1 MNLTKERKPK
11 KPHYIPRPP
20 GKPFNFKCFQ
30 CPFTCNEKSHLF
42 NHMKYGLCKNS
53 INLVN
58 EQDRSGKSAKII
70 STDSPQKVQIETAGK
85 SSPCRA
91 STSAPAKCE
100 IPTEQRINKDESADD
115 FKNQERSRAQSP
127 KTAPQKEQQ
136 PEPAA
141 KESEANKHSESIAR
155 VRPSAFVPI
164 LGHMPTNT
172 VESSDPAPLI
182 SKPDIASPL
191 PVRSAFHNPNGPWR
205 SGPVFIP
212 PDFSHKVP
220 SGKIIGPVPNYIPP
234 MIPDFPPYFF
244 AEHTLP
250 AIYRPYLSPGSP
262 HESENPPFPT
272 YFSPDQR
279 HLLPHAFPV
288 PGIPF
293 PGPIPPS
300 VIEQHYRYHQ
310 PVQQSPPF
318 HFGIYR
324 PALTEPAFQ
333 DFNPKPMHQTD
344 GFNRDAGP
352 HVQVANQSQY
362 TPLKSPGTSDYQKKL
377 NKGYMRPAV
386 IMEVGIMDHENET
399 GVKMSPRAGCA
410 ATGSPDRPS
419 PTNFTTNN
427 PNPESGQDLSAN
439 AISSKMTH
447 SNQPKISNITA
458 FQPIRIVVH
467 PPSLPDNDLED
478 RRDDSVSNESSS
490 DHEEEEMAPL
500 NLSTKAQAEEEPL
513 TYTSTAHWDTP
524 AAVDSQDMPLNLSIK
539 GSSNPEAPTAKLP
552 QASPPRER
560 RSSRD
565 LRGKSLESGGIDN
578 YDEQKQTA
586 AFALCQLASYSS
598 HKLSGEHSAV
608 PSKEESPLLQSSS
621 SAIST
626 VTEDKPKERGH
637 KRSHQSQK
645 LQVQAKKAKPDEP
658 GRVFRKRPRCS

>member
-58 EQDRSGKSAKII
+58 DQDRNGKSAKII
-70 STDSPQKVQIETAGK
+70 STDSPQKVQTEPAGK

-91 STSAPAKCE
+91 STSAPAKSE
-100 IPTEQRINKDESADD
+100 IPTEQRIKKDERAED
-115 FKNQERSRAQSP
+115 FKNQEQSRAQSP

-136 PEPAA
+136 PKPAA

-164 LGHMPTNT
+164 VGHRPMNT
-172 VESSDPAPLI
+172 VESSNPAPLS
-182 SKPDIASPL
+182 SKPDSNSPL
-191 PVRSAFHNPNGPWR
+191 PVRSAFHNPIGPWR

-220 SGKIIGPVPNYIPP
+220 SGKIAGPIPNYIPP
-234 MIPDFPPYFF
+234 MFPEYPPYFF

-250 AIYRPYLSPGSP
+250 AVYQPYFSPGNP
-262 HESENPPFPT
+262 HESESPHFPT

-279 HLLPHAFPV
+279 HLLPHAFPA

-300 VIEQHYRYHQ
+300 AIEHHYRYHQ
-310 PVQQSPPF
+310 HVQQSPPY

-324 PALTEPAFQ
+324 PALTEHAFQ
-333 DFNPKPMHQTD
+333 DFNTKPMHQME
-344 GFNRDAGP
+344 GFTRDAGP

-362 TPLKSPGTSDYQKKL
+362 TPLKSPGASDSQKKL
-377 NKGYMRPAV
+377 RPAV
-386 IMEVGIMDHENET
+386 ITEVGIMDHENER

-427 PNPESGQDLSAN
+427 LNPESGQDLSAN
-439 AISSKMTH
+439 TILSKMTH
-447 SNQPKISNITA
+447 SKQPKNSSITG
-458 FQPIRIVVH
+458 FQPIRILVH
-467 PPSLPDNDLED
+467 PPSLPDNDRLAD
-478 RRDDSVSNESSS
+478 RRDGSVSNSESSS
-490 DHEEEEMAPL
+490 DHEEEDMAPL

-513 TYTSTAHWDTP
+513 TYTSAAHWDTL
-524 AAVDSQDMPLNLSIK
+524 ATVDSQDMPLNLSVK

-552 QASPPRER
+552 QASPQRER

-565 LRGKSLESGGIDN
+565 LRGKSPESGGIDN

-598 HKLSGEHSAV
+598 HKLSGERSAI
-608 PSKEESPLLQSSS
+608 PSKEERPLLHSSN
-621 SAIST
+621 SAVST
-626 VTEDKPKERGH
+626 VTEDKPKERGQ

>member
-70 STDSPQKVQIETAGK
+70 STDSPQKVQTEPAGK

-91 STSAPAKCE
+91 STSATAKCE
-100 IPTEQRINKDESADD
+100 IPTEQRINKDERAED
-115 FKNQERSRAQSP
+115 FKNQERSRAQSL

-141 KESEANKHSESIAR
+141 KESEVNKHSESIAR

-164 LGHMPTNT
+164 VGHMPMNT

-205 SGPVFIP
+205 S
-212 PDFSHKVP
+212 
-220 SGKIIGPVPNYIPP
+220 VPNYIPP
-234 MIPDFPPYFF
+234 MIPDFPPYFL

-250 AIYRPYLSPGSP
+250 AIYRPYLSPRNP
-262 HESENPPFPT
+262 HESESSSFST

-279 HLLPHAFPV
+279 HLLPHTFPV
-288 PGIPF
+288 

-300 VIEQHYRYHQ
+300 AIEHHYRYHQ

-324 PALTEPAFQ
+324 PALTEPAFH
-333 DFNPKPMHQTD
+333 DFNPKPMHQIEV
-344 GFNRDAGP
+344 FNRDAGP
-352 HVQVANQSQY
+352 HIQVANQSQY
-362 TPLKSPGTSDYQKKL
+362 TPLKSPGASDYQKKL

-386 IMEVGIMDHENET
+386 IMEVGIKDHENER

-419 PTNFTTNN
+419 PTDFTTNN

-439 AISSKMTH
+439 TILSKMTH
-447 SNQPKISNITA
+447 SNQPNISSITA

-467 PPSLPDNDLED
+467 PPSPPDNSRLAD
-478 RRDDSVSNESSS
+478 RRDEDVSNESSS
-490 DHEEEEMAPL
+490 DHEEEDMAPL

-513 TYTSTAHWDTP
+513 AYTSTAHWDTP
-524 AAVDSQDMPLNLSIK
+524 AAVDSQDMPLNLSVK

-552 QASPPRER
+552 QASSQQEVG
-560 RSSRD
+560 SSRE
-565 LRGKSLESGGIDN
+565 LSPELGGIDN

-598 HKLSGEHSAV
+598 HKLTRERSAIPSEEEH
-608 PSKEESPLLQSSS
+608 PLLQSSS

-626 VTEDKPKERGH
+626 VTEDKPKERGQ
-637 KRSHQSQK
+637 KRSHQS
-645 LQVQAKKAKPDEP
+645 LQAQAKKAKPDEP
-658 GRVFRKRPRCS
+658 VRIFRKRPRCS